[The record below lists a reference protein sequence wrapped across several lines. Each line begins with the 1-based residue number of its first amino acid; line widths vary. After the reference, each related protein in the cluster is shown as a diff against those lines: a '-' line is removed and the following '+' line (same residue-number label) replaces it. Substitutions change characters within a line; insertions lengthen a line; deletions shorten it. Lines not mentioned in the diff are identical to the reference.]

1 MDDWD
6 RMRRE
11 AERRVLHSR
20 EQNAQKVSQAPRP
33 ELPRRCAPTRRKGG
47 LFDLLNLNGFELDGD
62 RSMVLMMLALL
73 SGEEKD
79 DLLTLALLYIML

>member
-11 AERRVLHSR
+11 AERRVRQSR
-20 EQNAQKVSQAPRP
+20 EMQTQKVSQPSPEPQMHRAPP
-33 ELPRRCAPTRRKGG
+33 ARRRG
-47 LFDLLNLNGFELDGD
+47 LFDLLDLNKFSLDGD

-79 DLLTLALLYIML
+79 DLLTLALLYILL

>member
-11 AERRVLHSR
+11 AERRVRQSR
-20 EQNAQKVSQAPRP
+20 EMQTQKVSQPSP
-33 ELPRRCAPTRRKGG
+33 EPQKHRTPPTRRRG
-47 LFDLLNLNGFELDGD
+47 LFDLLDLNKFSLDGD

-79 DLLTLALLYIML
+79 DLLTLALLYILL